1 MAIDGAKI
9 DGAASCAAR
18 TEHIEPG
25 RPGQQR
31 PPDRWRP
38 QHVTTGGELIV
49 PALDQGLS
57 FGARGLVGGVAFG
70 ASLDIDPRVR
80 VPMAIELPDESSG
93 EEIPAYPRSLN
104 SLAARAKRPARSASS
119 RVR

>member
-9 DGAASCAAR
+9 DGAARCAAR

-31 PPDRWRP
+31 RPDRWRP

-49 PALDQGLS
+49 PSLNDSLS
-57 FGARGLVGGVAFG
+57 LGARSSVGGCLLGVR
-70 ASLDIDPRVR
+70 LDVESPR
-80 VPMAIELPDESSG
+80 A
-93 EEIPAYPRSLN
+93 N
-104 SLAARAKRPARSASS
+104 SYDGLRRLLLRFS
-119 RVR
+119 